1 MVLGLQAVIMPENQ
15 INLPML
21 QLLSALCT
29 GRDES
34 SLVGIEAIR
43 ALAGHFPPRKASLGL
58 DGKVVEVSAQDV
70 RCRGRAWQASCCSFL
85 GVGAG
90 L

>member
-1 MVLGLQAVIMPENQ
+1 MPTVC
-15 INLPML
+15 
-21 QLLSALCT
+21 LLLVRKHCAPY
-29 GRDES
+29 RDES

-70 RCRGRAWQASCCSFL
+70 RCRGRAWQVSCCDWGPCCKAQDNVHARSR
-85 GVGAG
+85 
-90 L
+90 